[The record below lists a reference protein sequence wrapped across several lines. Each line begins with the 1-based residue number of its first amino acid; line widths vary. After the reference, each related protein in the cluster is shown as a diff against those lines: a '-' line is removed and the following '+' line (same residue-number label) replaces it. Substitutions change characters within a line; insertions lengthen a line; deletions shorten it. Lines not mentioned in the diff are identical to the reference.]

1 MEKLSDSRNLETIK
15 ENLEV
20 INENIVNACIKAGR
34 KEDEVKLLAVTK
46 TVDIERIN
54 YAIDCGATLIGENR
68 VQEILEKLPKLSP
81 CALHLIG
88 HLQSNK
94 ARKIVGKADV
104 IESVDSLSIAKEIS
118 KQASKQ
124 GITQKILLEVNIGNE
139 ESKFGFDIEEVEE
152 RALEIAEFDSIHISG
167 LMCVAPI
174 CEDKAHLIKIFSNM
188 HNLFIDIGSK
198 NVHNITMDILSMGMS
213 GDYEEAIAGG
223 SNLIRIGSAIFGPR
237 LYRDKH

>member
-1 MEKLSDSRNLETIK
+1 MEKLSDSRHLEIIK
-15 ENLEV
+15 DNLEV
-20 INENIVNACIKAGR
+20 IRENIKNACIKAGR

-46 TVDIERIN
+46 TVDVEKIN
-54 YAIDCGATLIGENR
+54 YAIGCGATLIGENR
-68 VQEILEKLPKLSP
+68 VQEILEKLPQLSP
-81 CALHLIG
+81 CTMHLIG

-94 ARKIVGKADV
+94 ARKIVGKAD
-104 IESVDSLSIAKEIS
+104 IIQSVDSLSIAKEIS

-139 ESKFGFDIEEVEE
+139 ESKFGFDFNEVKE
-152 RALEIAEFDSIHISG
+152 RAHEIAEFDSIHISG

-174 CEDKAHLIKIFSNM
+174 CENKAHLVKIFSNM
-188 HNLFIDIGSK
+188 HNLFVDIGSK

-223 SNLIRIGSAIFGPR
+223 ANLIRIGSAIFGPR